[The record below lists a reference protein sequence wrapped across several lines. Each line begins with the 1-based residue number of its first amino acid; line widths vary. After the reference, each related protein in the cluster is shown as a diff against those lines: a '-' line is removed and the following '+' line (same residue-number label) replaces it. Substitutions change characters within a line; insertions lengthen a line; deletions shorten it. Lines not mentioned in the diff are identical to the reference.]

1 MNKKMSQPFRFDNIL
16 IEDSAV
22 CQARRIKLKQAR
34 EATGKSPQEIA
45 ASAGLPAPTYYD
57 LEEQDGELNM
67 VVSLGELFKLASAL
81 GIRTRFIFDDKIEGQ
96 PISPEQLC
104 AKIKSYLDT
113 TGMSIAEFENRVGFV
128 IEPSLRDSV
137 KVLDWNVDCLRFVCE
152 ELGLD
157 WRLALP

>member
-1 MNKKMSQPFRFDNIL
+1 MKQNFQHDQIL
-16 IEDSAV
+16 IENSV
-22 CQARRIKLKQAR
+22 VRGARCIKLKYAR
-34 EATGKSPQEIA
+34 EATGKSPEEIA
-45 ASAGLPAPTYYD
+45 ALAGLPAPTYYD
-57 LEEQDGELNM
+57 LEEIDGQLNM
-67 VVSLGELFKLASAL
+67 VISLGELSKLSSVL
-81 GIRTRFIFDDKIEGQ
+81 GIRPRFIFDDKVEGQ

-113 TGMSIAEFENRVGFV
+113 TGISIAEFENRVGFV
-128 IEPSLRDSV
+128 IKPSLRDSA